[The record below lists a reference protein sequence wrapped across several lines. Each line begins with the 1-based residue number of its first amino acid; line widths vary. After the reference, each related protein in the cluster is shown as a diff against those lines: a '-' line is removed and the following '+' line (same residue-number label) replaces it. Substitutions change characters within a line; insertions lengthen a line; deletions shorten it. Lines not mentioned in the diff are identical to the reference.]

1 MAASTESTTEQDPS
15 APFLERDI
23 VSTSEARS
31 LQRVSLESALS
42 SARNLLQSRIGDNGD
57 NAYTLLMRLVA
68 RILTETSGD
77 VVDFF
82 EEYCRQVKRGH
93 FVEAECEV
101 RDVKGAEHEHR
112 VECAKRVLGYVRA
125 LEEREL
131 GPTVTV
137 SSVLQQVPLW
147 AQMGFALPPSTDYF
161 IDRKLETLAAGEC
174 VRNVRFWGVIRGLT
188 ADYYVL
194 EVERDNLEALKLELE
209 LDAEKFQIAKE
220 VISGLI
226 WGTVSDESLVHD
238 WCGAESM
245 AMEMFER
252 ILETAI
258 PPNTDEELART
269 VAVPVMDGLLEEAI
283 DEAQEPEVELSV
295 MGSLD
300 VVSCNATVDSS
311 ELSLNQVKFS
321 ALKTLLEVKLNVV
334 QYVVSPDLT
343 RDSWVTLPGITL
355 DKIKVSRDLRTYFKG
370 NPEPQ
375 EQAYLRAVLARITLD
390 RFNGSPPEDLTPP
403 RLFCNRDVAVFY
415 KATGIP
421 KGDWTV
427 KEVGDKLPRVVWRRS
442 GVWPGSF
449 TYGTEHVYFGWGQ
462 EKI

>member
-1 MAASTESTTEQDPS
+1 MAFTDSTTAEQDPS
-15 APFLERDI
+15 APFFERDI
-23 VSTSEARS
+23 VDASEGHS

-42 SARNLLQSRIGDNGD
+42 SARILLQSQIGDNGD
-57 NAYTLLMRLVA
+57 NAYTLLMRLIS
-68 RILTETSGD
+68 RILSETSGD

-82 EEYCRQVKRGH
+82 EEYCRLVKRGH
-93 FVEAECEV
+93 FVEADVEV
-101 RDVKGAEHEHR
+101 RDVKGAEHGHR
-112 VECAKRVLGYVRA
+112 VEVAKRVLAYVKT
-125 LEEREL
+125 LEGGEKL
-131 GPTVTV
+131 PTVTV

-147 AQMGFALPPSTDYF
+147 SQMGFALPPSTDYF
-161 IDRKLETLAAGEC
+161 IDRKLETLAAGEN
-174 VRNVRFWGVIRGLT
+174 VRNVRFWGVIRGMT

-209 LDAEKFQIAKE
+209 LDTEKYQIAKE

-226 WGTVSDESLVHD
+226 WGTISDESLVHD

-283 DEAQEPEVELSV
+283 EEAQEPEVELSV

-300 VVSCNATVDSS
+300 VVSCNATVNSS
-311 ELSLNQVKFS
+311 ELSLNQVKFV

-343 RDSWVTLPGITL
+343 RDSWVTLPGVTL
-355 DKIKVSRDLRTYFKG
+355 DKIKASRDLRSYFKG
-370 NPEPQ
+370 NPDPQ
-375 EQAYLRAVLARITLD
+375 EQAYLRAVLTRITLD
-390 RFNGSPPEDLTPP
+390 RFDGSPPEESTSP
-403 RLFCNRDVAVFY
+403 RLLCNRDVAVFY
-415 KATGIP
+415 KATGLP
-421 KGDWTV
+421 KGTWTV
-427 KEVGDKLPRVVWRRS
+427 KECCDKLPRVVWRRS
-442 GVWPGSF
+442 SLWPGSF
-449 TYGTEHVYFGWGQ
+449 TYGAEHVYFGWGQ
-462 EKI
+462 EEI